1 MNQIGRAR
9 NTGAAAATGDWLL
22 FVDADNLLNPGMV
35 ADILRM
41 IESGKYVGCG
51 SVMHMPDLPW

>member
-1 MNQIGRAR
+1 MGRAR